1 MSKEHQFDVPAA
13 AFEPKP
19 WFVTRADANAVL
31 DEIRAWVAEGN
42 EPHLWRGHTHSPPPP
57 LAMPVYIG
65 EVYLPAARVKAK
77 RWAACPCCSPYDP
90 KYGLEPGKVA
100 WFPDE
105 RVIRIMGP
113 DCFRTR
119 NPEGHDIAVA
129 NLAKEQQEWRDQVF
143 LLGNL
148 PKVIDAV
155 GLLED
160 ARFVAEGLEELQD
173 ALHSRLK
180 LCAPKLWHHIGT
192 GVLSLHRSEN
202 EVYRRRD
209 GEIHLRSVEVAVRY
223 GSVSVALFDPESRP
237 LSKKF
242 TKVIE
247 KLYDIDYDDA
257 EAALAALS
265 DAERAKAAETLGQ
278 CFQNGRELL
287 AELAE
292 RRRCLSPANLATLR
306 AWGRE
311 GEAPIRFFVNRDGSD
326 LFVGKRP
333 SEVMRVPLPASVDD
347 VIDELPALTGL
358 SSQPGSLLRTT
369 RRSA

>member
-1 MSKEHQFDVPAA
+1 MSKEHQFDVPPE
-13 AFEPKP
+13 AFEPKA
-19 WFVTRADANAVL
+19 WYVTRTDANAVL

-77 RWAACPCCSPYDP
+77 RWAACPCCCPRDP
-90 KYGLEPGKVA
+90 KYGREPGKVA

-105 RVIRIMGP
+105 QVIRLMGP
-113 DCFRTR
+113 DCFRAL

-129 NLAKEQQEWRDQVF
+129 NLAKEQKEWRDKVF

-148 PKVIDAV
+148 TKVVDAV
-155 GLLED
+155 ALLED
-160 ARFVAEGLEELQD
+160 ARLIADDFDELQD
-173 ALHSRLK
+173 TLHSRLSI
-180 LCAPKLWHHIGT
+180 CAPKIWHHIGK
-192 GVLSLHRSEN
+192 GVLSLHRSEK

-209 GEIHLRSVEVAVRY
+209 GELHLRPVEVTVRY
-223 GSVSVALFDPESRP
+223 GSVSVALFDPDSRP
-237 LSKKF
+237 LSRKF

-247 KLYDIDYDDA
+247 SLYDIDYDDV
-257 EAALAALS
+257 EAALSALS
-265 DAERAKAAETLGQ
+265 DAERAKAAKTLDQ
-278 CFQNGRELL
+278 CFQKGRELL

-311 GEAPIRFFVNRDGSD
+311 AETPIRFFINRDGSD
-326 LFVGKRP
+326 LFVGARP
-333 SEVMRVPLPASVDD
+333 SEVMRIPLPASVDV
-347 VIDELPALTGL
+347 VISELPALTGL
-358 SSQPGSLLRTT
+358 SSQLGASVGTT
-369 RRSA
+369 RKSA